1 MILTETEYRDFI
13 SIHLNLI
20 YYAGLEKE
28 VIDPNMTFA
37 QFLKLKLEVKTKCR
51 DQLNKNSYLLDS
63 FLKDYSDSL
72 TTEKINIIQG
82 FKQKIDGDFII
93 LKCLK
98 DNAIFIDT
106 NDQKVYAVKALSDRF
121 DTFFNFFPVYVN
133 TTLIPFNGKI
143 IYDGFLTSHKVMF
156 GKNYRF
162 EFNEIYKN
170 AKQNDAIIKTILNNT
185 SL

>member
-1 MILTETEYRDFI
+1 MILTEIEYRNFI

-20 YYAGLEKE
+20 YYAGSNKE

-51 DQLNKNSYLLDS
+51 DQLNKNSYLLDNFIRDFS
-63 FLKDYSDSL
+63 ESL
-72 TTEKINIIQG
+72 TPEKIKIIQG
-82 FKQKIDGDFII
+82 FKQKIDGEFII

-121 DTFFNFFPVYVN
+121 DTFFDFFPVYVN
-133 TTLIPFNGKI
+133 TTLISFNGKI
-143 IYDGFLTSHKVMF
+143 IYDGFLTSHRVIF
-156 GKNYRF
+156 GNNYKY

-170 AKQNDAIIKTILNNT
+170 AKRNNAIIRTI
-185 SL
+185 

>member
-1 MILTETEYRDFI
+1 MILTETEYRNFI

-20 YYAGLEKE
+20 YYAGIQKE
-28 VIDPNMTFA
+28 VISSNMTFA

-63 FLKDYSDSL
+63 FMEDFSESL
-72 TTEKINIIQG
+72 TPEKIKILQG

-121 DTFFNFFPVYVN
+121 DTFFDFFPVYCN
-133 TTLIPFNGKI
+133 ATLIPFNGKI
-143 IYDGFLTSHKVMF
+143 IYDGFMTSHRVIF
-156 GKNYRF
+156 GKNYRY
-162 EFNEIYKN
+162 EFNEIYKT
-170 AKQNDAIIKTILNNT
+170 AKKNNT
-185 SL
+185 IIRTI